1 MHILGQHDARGAFSG
16 ELRSACRTFFRAGW
30 SACTAS
36 RVRRQV
42 DTFVTVHSARCAGCV
57 EYLHALAGIQSELEI
72 WEARF
77 LVIVPGSL
85 TEAQRLRSPVGTVLS
100 DEHGLLAE
108 DRSANVIVADR
119 FGQVFDVA
127 RSSGAGHDLRGL
139 RELEEWLKYLGTLCP
154 E

>member
-1 MHILGQHDARGAFSG
+1 MTREGLSVASFIPDVELPSAPDGVPVRLRESG
-16 ELRSACRTFFRAGW
+16 GKLTI
-30 SACTAS
+30 
-36 RVRRQV
+36 
-42 DTFVTVHSARCAGCV
+42 FVTVHSARCAGCV

-154 E
+154 D